1 MGVFEAS
8 QLSGGEDL
16 QPSFIGLRI
25 STVLE
30 NRVFYP
36 HLLPVLLCGSEM
48 RLKELKHLPH
58 ILKKSP
64 FDLFFFPTS
73 GISPLLPSFL
83 ENSSSCS
90 CLLRAVV
97 VTFNHRNQL

>member
-25 STVLE
+25 STGLE

-58 ILKKSP
+58 VLKKSP
-64 FDLFFFPTS
+64 FDLFFF
-73 GISPLLPSFL
+73 LLQEFL
-83 ENSSSCS
+83 LCS
-90 CLLRAVV
+90 HLFWRTLPAAVV
-97 VTFNHRNQL
+97 S